1 MTAHGA
7 KYSTNKVVLDG
18 SNDYFVLAS
27 GDKSE
32 FNFLHHTESTVY
44 VVLKRDSDVG
54 YDVVIDTGGYS
65 RARTGFSYALRPAAN
80 EYPYLHISNPNLL
93 DLDRS
98 ATSYPDRVPL
108 ANTNLGIHMI
118 KSTPTTMGDTAEYSK
133 LTLNGRK
140 VAKLYD
146 SDSGV
151 FTPTTQDS
159 YHPLH
164 IGVFG
169 NGGASGYLDGDIAE
183 VLIFDKILDAD
194 ETTKVNAYLAKK
206 WNLTATVDSDG
217 DGFTMR

>member
-1 MTAHGA
+1 MVGSANINGENNAGLTDDQAIDTWFDMSGNGNNMTAHGA

-80 EYPYLHISNPNLL
+80 EYPYLHISNPNLS

-118 KSTPTTMGDTAEYSK
+118 KSTPTTMGDTAEYSIDFQR
-133 LTLNGRK
+133 TK

-146 SDSGV
+146 SN
-151 FTPTTQDS
+151 Q
-159 YHPLH
+159 
-164 IGVFG
+164 
-169 NGGASGYLDGDIAE
+169 
-183 VLIFDKILDAD
+183 
-194 ETTKVNAYLAKK
+194 AYLHQQLKIPIIHYTSGC
-206 WNLTATVDSDG
+206 W
-217 DGFTMR
+217 